1 MFTGVAHDQGGKG
14 KNKAPCGQSQFA
26 RCKTRGKGKG
36 FNAKNRGGGSGPS
49 ISGWMERAAA
59 LMVCVMHCARPGP
72 YIIHPSFG
80 VYCLHYTPFLTTYKS
95 LESLEKL

>member
-1 MFTGVAHDQGGKG
+1 MCNGAYIDQGGKG
-14 KNKAPCGQSQFA
+14 KNKAPCGQPQFA

-36 FNAKNRGGGSGPS
+36 FNGKNRGGNGPT
-49 ISGWMERAAA
+49 ISSWMERAAA

-80 VYCLHYTPFLTTYKS
+80 VYSLHYRPFLTTYKS
-95 LESLEKL
+95 LEGLEKL